1 MATLPGLLIEYL
13 VNGAVAL
20 AWLYPLIASYL
31 RDVTA
36 SLLPVIAVGLYVV
49 GMVIDVLAWAITRP
63 LKHNIRRRVH
73 QKYSRSADPEA
84 VSGTMRHAKI
94 ALYAPELAR
103 ELATRSS
110 RDRIAR
116 GLIVNAALATIL
128 VRPWWGGAL
137 LFVASVVMWVMFEKL
152 SYTYE
157 LCAERIID
165 AKLQVKTEPRA

>member
-1 MATLPGLLIEYL
+1 MTTLPGLLIEYL
-13 VNGAVAL
+13 VNGTIAL
-20 AWLYPLIASYL
+20 VWLYPLIASYL

-49 GMVIDVLAWAITRP
+49 GMVIDVVAWAVTRP
-63 LKHNIRRRVH
+63 LKHRIRRRVH
-73 QKYSRSADPEA
+73 PKYSRSADWKA

-94 ALYAPELAR
+94 ALHAPELAR

-116 GLIVNAALATIL
+116 GLIVNAVLAAVL

-137 LFVASVVMWVMFEKL
+137 LVVASTVMWAMFEKL
-152 SYTYE
+152 SYMYE
-157 LCAERIID
+157 LCAEQVID
-165 AKLQVKTEPRA
+165 DKLKLKAKA